1 MKQKLL
7 FLLTALMLLTTGNAW
22 GEDVIETYNLSSW
35 GQAHMYKAN
44 GTDQDGYATMGTTSA
59 GFQVNNV
66 DMNELEITG
75 TKEPITV
82 YDLSSRFAVSPNV
95 TFRWGKGKNDIPR
108 LGNENGSGIRYISII
123 DLKAGDRVVLTCT
136 NVKFYSSNATYDNAG
151 TPTAVVGGADVTS
164 GTTYTITGEGSQRL
178 DLQINSATWGNI
190 TNIVVTRSVECPAP
204 TWTITGAYN
213 TSRKFTLACET
224 AGATI
229 YYSETERAAGADG
242 WSTYSSEVTTSAS
255 TIWAY
260 ASKSGDNSDVV
271 SFATG
276 AGTTIALNSPTIS
289 RTAATSVTITAPQS
303 VLGEPTATI
312 YYRIGDSGEFSVYS
326 NALTVS
332 THNTVYAYAA
342 ANGYTNSSTVN
353 KEVDFAS
360 NLTSKSTASRVAY
373 SEGGLDT
380 EAGVAGSAKTYY
392 PLVVDGVQWG
402 ENIYF
407 ENAGW
412 GFRGNNTWY
421 NGSASST
428 TGYVMFTNLSA
439 GDIVVMRIN
448 EREKAIIKNA
458 VYEEK
463 YSYPGYYAYRA
474 KNEGNMELR
483 FMRKDD
489 KGNNIFSG
497 VEQYRDPSY
506 AIADCKQHETS
517 AAFAEAIDAQSFST
531 AEEVYAFHTAWQ
543 IQNASSKEITKVI
556 FDAQVSDFSRWSNAR
571 HNQDQQYTGAPD
583 NKYFDAWNNDAS
595 DGKQKIYGLPAG
607 TYTLKAA
614 TRASDDVTDKS
625 KYNVWVSGGSAN
637 VSVLGH
643 HDGNTGGELENG
655 WSWTTLTFT
664 LDATADVEIGF
675 YSCPPAERWAGCDDF
690 HLYAEGVPA
699 SLGTNGY
706 ATFASPHAL
715 DLANLPEGLTA
726 YKASVS
732 ENTVTFT
739 QVEVAVQ
746 ANTGLLLKGS
756 ASGNYDIPVA
766 ASGTDIS
773 ATNAFLVNE
782 GGKTFNADD
791 NFNYFGL
798 KKNTL
803 TFGLFNPATVA
814 IPSNKAYLKIAKYSG
829 ARLTIVFEDDDPTAI
844 NTVEAAES
852 EADALKDGKY
862 LIGNKVVLVKNG
874 VKYSANGQILK

>member
-1 MKQKLL
+1 MLNPTFNFACDNSGIEGQPVATLSYTFTPDGGSESSPVAASSFAPTTKGTLKVIASADNYNSSEKTLAVSNGYAISYSGRDYTTATHEDPISTWGNAYSVTWSGWASG
-7 FLLTALMLLTTGNAW
+7 LTA
-22 GEDVIETYNLSSW
+22 YS
-35 GQAHMYKAN
+35 
-44 GTDQDGYATMGTTSA
+44 AT
-59 GFQVNNV
+59 
-66 DMNELEITG
+66 
-75 TKEPITV
+75 
-82 YDLSSRFAVSPNV
+82 
-95 TFRWGKGKNDIPR
+95 
-108 LGNENGSGIRYISII
+108 
-123 DLKAGDRVVLTCT
+123 
-136 NVKFYSSNATYDNAG
+136 
-151 TPTAVVGGADVTS
+151 TAVVDD
-164 GTTYTITGEGSQRL
+164 YHL
-178 DLQINSATWGNI
+178 NI
-190 TNIVVTRSVECPAP
+190 PN
-204 TWTITGAYN
+204 
-213 TSRKFTLACET
+213 
-224 AGATI
+224 
-229 YYSETERAAGADG
+229 
-242 WSTYSSEVTTSAS
+242 AS
-255 TIWAY
+255 TISLVEGWGWIRGDQKAY
-260 ASKSGDNSDVV
+260 GYRVRHVAEGE
-271 SFATG
+271 F
-276 AGTTIALNSPTIS
+276 IALKENSS
-289 RTAATSVTITAPQS
+289 KGSDANATTYQT
-303 VLGEPTATI
+303 
-312 YYRIGDSGEFSVYS
+312 VYS
-326 NALTVS
+326 NHGTGQTTDYV
-332 THNTVYAYAA
+332 TINAA
-342 ANGYTNSSTVN
+342 GSYLVQQL
-353 KEVDFAS
+353 FH
-360 NLTSKSTASRVAY
+360 Y
-373 SEGGLDT
+373 SPAVVT
-380 EAGVAGSAKTYY
+380 EA
-392 PLVVDGVQWG
+392 
-402 ENIYF
+402 
-407 ENAGW
+407 
-412 GFRGNNTWY
+412 
-421 NGSASST
+421 
-428 TGYVMFTNLSA
+428 
-439 GDIVVMRIN
+439 DI
-448 EREKAIIKNA
+448 
-458 VYEEK
+458 
-463 YSYPGYYAYRA
+463 
-474 KNEGNMELR
+474 
-483 FMRKDD
+483 
-489 KGNNIFSG
+489 
-497 VEQYRDPSY
+497 

-543 IQNASSKEITKVI
+543 INNASSKEITKVI

-814 IPSNKAYLKIAKYSG
+814 IPSNKAYLKIAKNSG

-862 LIGNKVVLVKNG
+862 LIGNKIILVKNG